1 VTDDGTGRSGTAGDE
16 ASRETVRSDGGSGE
30 TGAAPEVLE
39 MRRRLGHLRNVR
51 RVASAAVLVLVVVLV
66 YYGLQTVGFDGE
78 ALAEQWPVFVR
89 SVTDFVPPNFRDFTV
104 YSKAE
109 GLGAEGSGTGNLSG
123 LWGSLARPESF
134 VDSVLTES
142 GRSRTIVGLSVITVI
157 IGFVGTCLGAPLAL
171 LFGVLGSERVTPFPF
186 NFLFRGTMS
195 TIRAIPALVWIL
207 VYIPLS
213 GLTPLS
219 AVLAI
224 ATDTVGNLG
233 RLFTDEL
240 EEIRD
245 GPIEAITSTGGSRPQ
260 VITFGMLSQVR
271 NSFVAWTLY
280 ILEINVRI
288 AISLGV
294 VGAGGIG
301 QYIDLRIQYTAYDQ
315 AAAGIFMVV
324 VIVLS
329 VELFSSRIRAWLRP
343 GSDEGPGLLGRL
355 RQLLDPRRWL
365 GVGVTRSK

>member
-1 VTDDGTGRSGTAGDE
+1 MSDDAKT
-16 ASRETVRSDGGSGE
+16 DGGP
-30 TGAAPEVLE
+30 AASPRVVE
-39 MRRRLGHLRNVR
+39 MRKRLERAQVLRT
-51 RVASAAVLVLVVVLV
+51 AATLGVFALVVVLV
-66 YYGLQTVGFDGE
+66 YYGLQTVGLSDARLE
-78 ALAEQWPVFVR
+78 EQLPIFVN
-89 SVTDFVPPNFRDFTV
+89 SLTDFVPPNFRDFTL
-104 YSKAE
+104 YSKAND
-109 GLGAEGSGTGNLSG
+109 LGADGSATSNLSG
-123 LWGSLARPESF
+123 LWGSLSHPGTF
-134 VDSVLTES
+134 VDSITTEE
-142 GRSRTIVGLSVITVI
+142 GRARTIVGLSVITIV

-186 NFLFRGTMS
+186 NFIFRGTMS

-207 VYIPLS
+207 VFIPLT

-219 AVLAI
+219 AVFAI
-224 ATDTVGNLG
+224 ATDTIGNMG

-240 EEIRD
+240 EEIST
-245 GPIEAITSTGGSRPQ
+245 GPIEAIESTGGSRPQ

-271 NSFVAWTLY
+271 NSFVAWALY

-301 QYIDLRIQYTAYDQ
+301 QYIDLRIQYTAYAQ

-329 VELFSSRIRAWLRP
+329 VELFSSRIRARLRP
-343 GSDEGPGLLGRL
+343 DEERKGFLETLRDLGN
-355 RQLLDPRRWL
+355 PRKWL
-365 GVGVTRSK
+365 GTSVGDSR

>member
-1 VTDDGTGRSGTAGDE
+1 MSDDGTGAGSASAEPTPDGTAP
-16 ASRETVRSDGGSGE
+16 DGGAQQ
-30 TGAAPEVLE
+30 GATSDRVVE
-39 MRRRLGHLRNVR
+39 MRERLERAQVIR
-51 RVASAAVLVLVVVLV
+51 TAAILGVFGLVVVMV
-66 YYGLQTVGFDGE
+66 YHGLQTVGLSD
-78 ALAEQWPVFVR
+78 ANLEQQMPIFVD
-89 SVTDFVPPNFRDFTV
+89 SLTDFVPPNFRDFTI
-104 YSKAE
+104 YSQAN
-109 GLGAEGSGTGNLSG
+109 GLGAQGSDTSNLSG
-123 LWGSLARPESF
+123 LWGSLTHPETFIETIMS
-134 VDSVLTES
+134 EE
-142 GRSRTIVGLSVITVI
+142 GRGRTIVGLSVITVI

-186 NFLFRGTMS
+186 NFIFRGTMS

-207 VYIPLS
+207 VFIPLS

-219 AVLAI
+219 AVFAI
-224 ATDTVGNLG
+224 ATDTIGNMG

-240 EEIRD
+240 EEIST
-245 GPIEAITSTGGSRPQ
+245 GPIEAIESTGGSRPQ

-271 NSFVAWTLY
+271 NSFVAWALY

-301 QYIDLRIQYTAYDQ
+301 QYIDLRIQYTAYAQ

-329 VELFSSRIRAWLRP
+329 VELFSSRVRAWLRP
-343 GSDEGPGLLGRL
+343 EEETKGFFEIVQDLGN
-355 RQLLDPRRWL
+355 PRKWL
-365 GVGVTRSK
+365 GMNAGGAK